1 MARLIKDKYEA
12 WKEECNTRFFQLKG
26 NEEKLNK
33 TFIDLYKLKDELSY
47 GISNKDV
54 TIHYIVDKKD
64 DADLDLRY
72 NKYLRT
78 KKDEIK
84 DLISYA
90 VGCLFGRFSIDYEG
104 LAYAGGTWDES
115 RYQTIIPV
123 SDNILTI
130 SQDGAFDNDIVDK
143 FINFI
148 ELVYGKETLEDNL
161 QFIAD
166 AIEINGSP
174 RQAIREYFL
183 TDFYKDHCKM
193 YKKRPIYWLFDSGK
207 KNGFKALIY
216 LHRYNSNLLPTLI
229 SSYAQKDEGLAD
241 YKNKLQ
247 KLADKNINLD
257 LDKGVIEN
265 YKILEDVLAKIK

>member
-161 QFIAD
+161 QFIAE
-166 AIEINGSP
+166 AIEINASP

-216 LHRYNSNLLPTLI
+216 LHRFNSNLLPTLI
-229 SSYAQKDEGLAD
+229 SSYVQKGEGLAD

>member
-104 LAYAGGTWDES
+104 LAYASGTWDES

-161 QFIAD
+161 QFIAE

-229 SSYAQKDEGLAD
+229 SSYAQKDESLAD